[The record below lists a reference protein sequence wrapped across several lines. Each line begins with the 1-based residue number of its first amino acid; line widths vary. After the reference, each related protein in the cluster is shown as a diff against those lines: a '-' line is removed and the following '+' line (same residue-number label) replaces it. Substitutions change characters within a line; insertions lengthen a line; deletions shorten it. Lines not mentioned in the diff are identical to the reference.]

1 MLTTKSSSKNP
12 WNIRMQLQKGFNPNM
27 PTRVHYQGLV
37 ESNSAVSLL
46 KKKGMKERNGREREQ
61 PIL

>member
-1 MLTTKSSSKNP
+1 
-12 WNIRMQLQKGFNPNM
+12 MQLQKKVNPTM
-27 PTRVHYQGLV
+27 QTRVHYQGLV